1 MEMEI
6 EGLSELKVN
15 LELASKNMESAAMK
29 GIQAVGLEIVAEA
42 KLNLQRNRT
51 TNTGALSASGKV
63 QKAEDEEGGIDV
75 GFFAQDSSQGYAAAV
90 EYGRGPSRKKGP
102 IPLEDS
108 LKAWVHRKL
117 GIAYGERLDSAT
129 YFIARKIHRKGTKAQ
144 PFFVP
149 AVEKVQEKADEII
162 NKYMEE
168 ATK

>member
-6 EGLSELKVN
+6 EGLRELKVN
-15 LELASKNMESAAMK
+15 LELASKKMESAAMK

-63 QKAEDEEGGIDV
+63 QKAEDEEGIDV
-75 GFFAQDSSQGYAAAV
+75 GFFSQDSSQGYAAAV

-129 YFIARKIHRKGTKAQ
+129 FFIARKIHRKGTKAQ